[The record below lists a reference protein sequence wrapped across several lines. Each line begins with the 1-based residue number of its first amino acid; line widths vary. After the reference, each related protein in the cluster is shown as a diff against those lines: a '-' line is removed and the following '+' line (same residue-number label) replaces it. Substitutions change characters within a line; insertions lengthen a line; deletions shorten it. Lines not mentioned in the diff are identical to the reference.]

1 LVTNVEVILVK
12 FVLHIPAEGAKLP
25 PAIKHTV
32 QVTQTQE
39 YVLVYCANFAVSPE
53 QTLFDILQMTLDLH
67 LDIDWL
73 LKSYLN
79 AWFEKEII
87 AVILLRNC
95 EPQAETWVRFWVQL
109 LDKLFHH
116 VNPSRLHVQVLH

>member
-1 LVTNVEVILVK
+1 MVTNVEVILVK

-39 YVLVYCANFAVSPE
+39 NVLVYCANFAVSPE